1 MAAGRLLV
9 FFMRNKF
16 SVNKHSASQLGVL
29 LGPVAAGVLAL
40 MAFRLPADE
49 NPIRVIAE
57 KLSAYYAATL
67 PEKTYLHLDRPA
79 YGTGETIWLS
89 AYVVDALRHRPDT
102 LSKVLHV
109 DLLSPERRVV
119 ARRTLR
125 LVGGRAAGD
134 IELNDSLLAGTYL
147 LRAYTAWQLNAGPGY
162 VYERRLQVW
171 PASPDQTDAQSAA
184 PGTKT
189 TLKSAVMPM
198 GKVDVQFFPEGGA
211 LVAGLPATVGIKAQ
225 AASGRG
231 ATVSGQVLDEQG
243 KPVVAV
249 FSTPHAGMGRLSFT
263 PAAGQRYHA
272 RVKLPDGTS
281 ADYPLPAV
289 QPTGYSL
296 RVLDAGDSYTVEA
309 RYKGTP
315 GAPVPGPAMLLTE
328 VRGFL
333 IGLIPRPITDDGAPV
348 TWKVSKA
355 RYPSGILH
363 LTLFDGQSNVQAE
376 RLAFILNGAPALKVV
391 LTPDRAAYAP
401 HDPVH
406 VKVQVTDAS
415 GQPVAT
421 HLSVAVAEAGA
432 AGLDPEAGNVATNLL
447 LTSDLA
453 GYVENP
459 GYYFQNTTPETTTA
473 LDNLLLTQGWRR
485 YVWKQVLGPTPP
497 PITYAAEQNL
507 TLAGQVT
514 GMGQKGIPNS
524 QLTFIQSKPNRS
536 VLTAT
541 TDADG
546 RFRFTGFPGSD
557 TAVVTLQ
564 ARRATGGSN
573 VVIRPDLGPP
583 TFGAP
588 LPPLPPLAAAP
599 PGVADYV
606 RRSRQQQVQE
616 RQNRPEGDI
625 RSVQLAN
632 VAVTGKK
639 VLVPRDD
646 SRRLYGAVANT
657 VVDFANNI
665 SAQSGL
671 SIFQL
676 LQGRVAGLTVSGNGP
691 DMSVQI
697 RGSGTPLFILDG
709 MRVDADAINLI
720 QANQVE
726 SVEVFKGPEAAIF
739 GTGANGGVIA
749 VYTKRGDKNY
759 KGTNIAPSPGLVVI
773 KLPGYYQAKEFYQ
786 PRYGAPVLNAPAS
799 DSRRLTLYWDPEF
812 STDIKGQGEF
822 LFYTADGGGNFQIS
836 TEGVS
841 LAGDPSQGKASIY
854 VAPKTK

>member
-1 MAAGRLLV
+1 MITKVLANLRTVNKLAAVALPAAG
-9 FFMRNKF
+9 
-16 SVNKHSASQLGVL
+16 A
-29 LGPVAAGVLAL
+29 LAL

-134 IELNDSLLAGTYL
+134 IELNDSLVAGTYL

-171 PASPDQTDAQSAA
+171 PASPDQTTAQGAA
-184 PGTKT
+184 AGPAGTKT
-189 TLKSAVMPM
+189 ALKSAVLPT

-249 FSTPHAGMGRLSFT
+249 FATPHAGMGRLSFT

-315 GAPVPGPAMLLTE
+315 GAPVPGPVMLLTE

-333 IGLIPRPITDDGAPV
+333 IGLVPRPITDDGAPV
-348 TWKVSKA
+348 TWKVAKA
-355 RYPSGILH
+355 RYPNGILH
-363 LTLFDGQSNVQAE
+363 LTLFDAQSNVQAE

-406 VKVQVTDAS
+406 VKVQVLDAA

-459 GYYFQNTTPETTTA
+459 GYYFQNTGPETTTA

-485 YVWKQVLGPTPP
+485 YVWKQVLSPTPP
-497 PITYAAEQNL
+497 PITYAAERGI
-507 TLAGQVT
+507 TLSGQVT
-514 GMGQKGIPNS
+514 GMGQKGIANS

-536 VLTAT
+536 FLTANA
-541 TDADG
+541 DADG
-546 RFRFTGFPGSD
+546 RFSFTGFPGRD

-564 ARRATGGSN
+564 ARRTTGGSN

-625 RSVQLAN
+625 RNVQLAN

-639 VLVPRDD
+639 ELVARDD

-671 SIFQL
+671 SIFQV
-676 LQGRVAGLTVSGNGP
+676 LQGRVAGLTITGSPPN
-691 DMSVQI
+691 MSIQI
-697 RGSGTPLFILDG
+697 RGGGTPLFILDG
-709 MRVDADAINLI
+709 MRTDADAISTI
-720 QANQVE
+720 PANQVE

-739 GTGANGGVIA
+739 GAGANGGVIA
-749 VYTKRGDKNY
+749 IYTKRGDKNY
-759 KGTNIAPSPGLVVI
+759 KGNDTAPSPGLVVI
-773 KLPGYYQAKEFYQ
+773 KIPGFYQAKEFYQ

-799 DSRRLTLYWDPEF
+799 DPRRLTLYWDPEF

-841 LAGDPSQGKASIY
+841 LAGDPSQGKAAIY

>member
-1 MAAGRLLV
+1 MKDKKFANSRPIKRLGAWLV
-9 FFMRNKF
+9 
-16 SVNKHSASQLGVL
+16 
-29 LGPVAAGVLAL
+29 PVAGALSL
-40 MAFRLPADE
+40 MAFRLPADD

-67 PEKTYLHLDRPA
+67 PEKAYLHLDRPA
-79 YGTGETIWLS
+79 YGTGETVWFS

-134 IELNDSLLAGTYL
+134 IELGDTLAAGTYL
-147 LRAYTAWQLNAGPGY
+147 LRAYTNWMLNAGPDY
-162 VYERRLQVW
+162 VYQRRLQVW
-171 PASPDQTDAQSAA
+171 PASPDQTEV
-184 PGTKT
+184 PGTASPGT
-189 TLKSAVMPM
+189 RAAVKSTVLPA
-198 GKVDVQFFPEGGA
+198 GKVDVQFFPEGGT

-225 AASGRG
+225 AASGRS
-231 ATVSGQVLDEQG
+231 AVVSGQVLDEQG

-249 FSTPHAGMGRLSFT
+249 FATPHAGMGRLSFT
-263 PAAGQRYHA
+263 PAAGQRYRA

-281 ADYPLPAV
+281 TDYPLPAV

-296 RVLDAGDSYTVEA
+296 HVADTGDSYTVEA

-315 GAPVPGPAMLLTE
+315 GAPVPGPVMLLSE
-328 VRGFL
+328 VRGYL
-333 IGLIPRPITDDGAPV
+333 IGLVPRPITDDGAPV
-348 TWKVSKA
+348 TWKITKS
-355 RYPSGILH
+355 RYPNGILH
-363 LTLFDGQSNVQAE
+363 LTLFDAQSTPQAE
-376 RLAFILNGAPALKVV
+376 RLAFILNGAPALRVV

-406 VKVQVTDAS
+406 VKVQVQDAA

-432 AGLDPEAGNVATNLL
+432 ASLDPDAGNVATNLL

-459 GYYFQNTTPETTTA
+459 AYYFQTTTPETTLA
-473 LDNLLLTQGWRR
+473 LYNLLLTQGWRR
-485 YVWKQVLGPTPP
+485 FVWKQVLGPTPP
-497 PITYAAEQNL
+497 VVTYPLERDL
-507 TLAGQVT
+507 TLSGRVT
-514 GMGQKGIPNS
+514 GMGQSGIANS
-524 QLTFIQSKPNRS
+524 QLTFIQSKPARS

-541 TDADG
+541 TGPDG
-546 RFRFTGFPGSD
+546 RFNFTGFPGRD
-557 TAVVTLQ
+557 TAVITLQ
-564 ARRATGGSN
+564 ARRQTGGNN
-573 VVIRPDLGPP
+573 VIIRPDLGPP
-583 TFGAP
+583 TFGTP

-599 PGVADYV
+599 AGVADYL

-616 RQNRPEGDI
+616 RQNNPDGYVARTVRLG
-625 RSVQLAN
+625 N

-639 VLVPRDD
+639 ELVPRNDT
-646 SRRLYGAVANT
+646 RRLYGAVANT
-657 VVDFANNI
+657 VIDFANNP

-671 SIFQL
+671 TIFQV
-676 LQGRVAGLTVSGNGP
+676 LQGRVAGLTVSGNP
-691 DMSVQI
+691 PNMSVQI
-697 RGSGTPLFILDG
+697 RNSGSPIFILDG
-709 MRVDADAINLI
+709 MKVDDEVISTI
-720 QANQVE
+720 PANQVE

-739 GTGANGGVIA
+739 GAGSNGGVIA

-759 KGTNIAPSPGLVVI
+759 KGDEKDKGPSQGILVVKI
-773 KLPGYYQAKEFYQ
+773 PGYYQAKEFYQ

-799 DSRRLTLYWDPEF
+799 DARHLTLYWDPEF
-812 STDIKGQGEF
+812 STDLKGQGEF
-822 LFYTADGGGNFQIS
+822 LFYTADGGGNFQIAS
-836 TEGVS
+836 EGVS
-841 LAGDPSQGKASIY
+841 LAGDPSQGKATIY

>member
-1 MAAGRLLV
+1 MKDKKFANSRPIKRLGAWLV
-9 FFMRNKF
+9 
-16 SVNKHSASQLGVL
+16 
-29 LGPVAAGVLAL
+29 PVAGALSL
-40 MAFRLPADE
+40 MAFRLPADD

-67 PEKTYLHLDRPA
+67 PEKAYLHLDRPA
-79 YGTGETIWLS
+79 YGTGETVWFS

-134 IELNDSLLAGTYL
+134 IELGDTLAAGTYL
-147 LRAYTAWQLNAGPGY
+147 LRAYTNWMLNAGPDY
-162 VYERRLQVW
+162 VYQRRLQVW
-171 PASPDQTDAQSAA
+171 PASPDQTEVPGTAS
-184 PGTKT
+184 PGTKAAV
-189 TLKSAVMPM
+189 KSTVLPA
-198 GKVDVQFFPEGGA
+198 GKVDVQFFPEGGT

-225 AASGRG
+225 SASGRS
-231 ATVSGQVLDEQG
+231 AVVSGQVLDEQG

-249 FSTPHAGMGRLSFT
+249 FATPHAGMGRLSFT
-263 PAAGQRYHA
+263 PAAGQRYRA

-281 ADYPLPAV
+281 TDYPLPAV

-296 RVLDAGDSYTVEA
+296 HVADTGDSYTVEA

-315 GAPVPGPAMLLTE
+315 GAPVPGPVMLLSE
-328 VRGFL
+328 VRGYL
-333 IGLIPRPITDDGAPV
+333 IGLVPRPITDDGAPV
-348 TWKVSKA
+348 TWKITKS
-355 RYPSGILH
+355 RYPNGILH
-363 LTLFDGQSNVQAE
+363 LTLFDAQSTPQAE
-376 RLAFILNGAPALKVV
+376 RLAFILNGAPALRVV

-406 VKVQVTDAS
+406 VKVQVQDAA

-432 AGLDPEAGNVATNLL
+432 ASLDPDAGNVATNLL

-459 GYYFQNTTPETTTA
+459 AYYFQNTTPETTQA

-485 YVWKQVLGPTPP
+485 FVWKQVLGPTPP
-497 PITYAAEQNL
+497 VVTYPLERDL
-507 TLAGQVT
+507 TLSGRVT
-514 GMGQKGIPNS
+514 GMGQSGIANS
-524 QLTFIQSKPNRS
+524 QLTFIQSKPARS

-541 TDADG
+541 TGPDG
-546 RFRFTGFPGSD
+546 RFNFTGFPGRD

-564 ARRATGGSN
+564 ARRQTGGSN
-573 VVIRPDLGPP
+573 VIIRPDLGPP

-599 PGVADYV
+599 AGVADYL

-616 RQNRPEGDI
+616 RQNNPDGYVARTVRLG
-625 RSVQLAN
+625 N

-639 VLVPRDD
+639 ELVPRNDT
-646 SRRLYGAVANT
+646 RRLYGAVANT
-657 VVDFANNI
+657 VIDFANNP

-671 SIFQL
+671 TIFQV
-676 LQGRVAGLTVSGNGP
+676 LQGRVAGLTVSGNP
-691 DMSVQI
+691 PNMSVQI
-697 RGSGTPLFILDG
+697 RNSGSPIFILDG
-709 MRVDADAINLI
+709 TKVDDEVISTI
-720 QANQVE
+720 PANQVE

-739 GTGANGGVIA
+739 GAGSNGGVIA

-759 KGTNIAPSPGLVVI
+759 KGDEKDKGPSQGILVVKI
-773 KLPGYYQAKEFYQ
+773 PGYYQAKEFYQ

-799 DSRRLTLYWDPEF
+799 DARRLTLYWDPEF
-812 STDIKGQGEF
+812 STDLKGQGEF
-822 LFYTADGGGNFQIS
+822 LFYTADGGGNFQIAS
-836 TEGVS
+836 EGVS
-841 LAGDPSQGKASIY
+841 LAGDPSQGKATIY

>member
-1 MAAGRLLV
+1 MITKVLANLRT
-9 FFMRNKF
+9 
-16 SVNKHSASQLGVL
+16 VNKLAAVAL
-29 LGPVAAGVLAL
+29 PAAGVLAL

-134 IELNDSLLAGTYL
+134 IELNDSLVAGTYL

-171 PASPDQTDAQSAA
+171 PASPDQTNAQGAA
-184 PGTKT
+184 ANPAGTKT
-189 TLKSAVMPM
+189 ALKSAVIPT

-249 FSTPHAGMGRLSFT
+249 FATPHAGMGRLSFT

-315 GAPVPGPAMLLTE
+315 GAPVPGPVMLLTE

-333 IGLIPRPITDDGAPV
+333 IGLVPRPITDDGAPV
-348 TWKVSKA
+348 TWKVAKA
-355 RYPSGILH
+355 RYPNGILH
-363 LTLFDGQSNVQAE
+363 LTLFDAQSNVQAE

-406 VKVQVTDAS
+406 VKVQVLDAA

-459 GYYFQNTTPETTTA
+459 GYYFQSTNPETTTA

-497 PITYAAEQNL
+497 PITYAAEKGI
-507 TLAGQVT
+507 TLSGQVT
-514 GMGQKGIPNS
+514 GMGQQGIANS

-536 VLTAT
+536 FLTANA
-541 TDADG
+541 DANG
-546 RFRFTGFPGSD
+546 RFRFTGFPGRD

-564 ARRATGGSN
+564 ARRTTGGSN

-583 TFGAP
+583 PFGTP

-599 PGVADYV
+599 PGVADYL

-625 RSVQLAN
+625 RNVQLAN

-639 VLVPRDD
+639 ELVARDD

-657 VVDFANNI
+657 VVDFANNP

-671 SIFQL
+671 SIFQV
-676 LQGRVAGLTVSGNGP
+676 LQGRVAGLTITGSP
-691 DMSVQI
+691 PTMSIQI
-697 RGSGTPLFILDG
+697 RGGGTPLFILDG
-709 MRVDADAINLI
+709 MRTDADAISSI
-720 QANQVE
+720 PANQVE

-739 GTGANGGVIA
+739 GAGANGGVIA
-749 VYTKRGDKNY
+749 IYTKRGDKNY
-759 KGTNIAPSPGLVVI
+759 KSNDTAPSPGLVVI
-773 KLPGYYQAKEFYQ
+773 KLPGFYQAKEFYQ

-799 DSRRLTLYWDPEF
+799 DPRRLTLYWDPEF

-822 LFYTADGGGNFQIS
+822 LFYTADGGGNFQIT

-841 LAGDPSQGKASIY
+841 LAGDPSQGKAAIY

>member
-1 MAAGRLLV
+1 MKDKKFANSRPIKRLGAWLV
-9 FFMRNKF
+9 
-16 SVNKHSASQLGVL
+16 
-29 LGPVAAGVLAL
+29 PVAGALSL
-40 MAFRLPADE
+40 MAFRLPADD

-67 PEKTYLHLDRPA
+67 PEKAYLHLDRPA
-79 YGTGETIWLS
+79 YGTGETVWFS

-134 IELNDSLLAGTYL
+134 IELGDTLAAGTYL
-147 LRAYTAWQLNAGPGY
+147 LRAYTNWMLNAGPDY
-162 VYERRLQVW
+162 VYQRRLQVW
-171 PASPDQTDAQSAA
+171 PASPDQTEVPGTAS
-184 PGTKT
+184 PGTKAAV
-189 TLKSAVMPM
+189 KSTVLPA
-198 GKVDVQFFPEGGA
+198 GKVDVQFFPEGGT

-225 AASGRG
+225 SASGRS
-231 ATVSGQVLDEQG
+231 AVVSGQVLDEQG

-249 FSTPHAGMGRLSFT
+249 FATPHAGMGRLSFT
-263 PAAGQRYHA
+263 PAAGQRYRA

-281 ADYPLPAV
+281 TDYSLPAV

-296 RVLDAGDSYTVEA
+296 HVADTGDSYTVEA

-315 GAPVPGPAMLLTE
+315 GAPVPGPVMLLSE
-328 VRGFL
+328 VRGYL
-333 IGLIPRPITDDGAPV
+333 IGLVPRPITDDGAPV
-348 TWKVSKA
+348 IWKITKS
-355 RYPSGILH
+355 RYPNGILH
-363 LTLFDGQSNVQAE
+363 LTLFDAQSTPQAE
-376 RLAFILNGAPALKVV
+376 RLAFILNGAPALRVV

-406 VKVQVTDAS
+406 VKVQVQDAA

-421 HLSVAVAEAGA
+421 HLSVTVAEAGA
-432 AGLDPEAGNVATNLL
+432 ASLDPDAGNVATNLL

-459 GYYFQNTTPETTTA
+459 AYYFQNTTPETTQA

-485 YVWKQVLGPTPP
+485 FVWKQVLGPTPP
-497 PITYAAEQNL
+497 VVTYPLERDL
-507 TLAGQVT
+507 TLSGRVT
-514 GMGQKGIPNS
+514 GMGQSGIANS
-524 QLTFIQSKPNRS
+524 QLTFIQSKPARS

-541 TDADG
+541 TGPDG
-546 RFRFTGFPGSD
+546 RFNFTGFPGRD
-557 TAVVTLQ
+557 TAVITLQ
-564 ARRATGGSN
+564 ARRQTGGSN
-573 VVIRPDLGPP
+573 VIIRPDLGPP

-599 PGVADYV
+599 AGVADYL

-616 RQNRPEGDI
+616 RQNNPDGYVARTVRLG
-625 RSVQLAN
+625 N

-639 VLVPRDD
+639 ELVPRNDT
-646 SRRLYGAVANT
+646 RRLYGAVANT
-657 VVDFANNI
+657 VIDFANNP

-671 SIFQL
+671 TIFQV
-676 LQGRVAGLTVSGNGP
+676 LQGRVAGLTVSGNP
-691 DMSVQI
+691 PNMSVQI
-697 RGSGTPLFILDG
+697 RNSGSPIFILDG
-709 MRVDADAINLI
+709 TKVDDEVISTI
-720 QANQVE
+720 PANQVE

-739 GTGANGGVIA
+739 GAGSNGGVIA

-759 KGTNIAPSPGLVVI
+759 KGDEKEKGPSQGILVVKI
-773 KLPGYYQAKEFYQ
+773 PGYYQAKEFYQ

-799 DSRRLTLYWDPEF
+799 DARHLTLYWDPEF
-812 STDIKGQGEF
+812 STDLKGQGEF
-822 LFYTADGGGNFQIS
+822 LFYTADGGGNFQIAS
-836 TEGVS
+836 EGVS
-841 LAGDPSQGKASIY
+841 LAGDPSQGKATIY

>member
-1 MAAGRLLV
+1 MKDKISTNLHTAKRLGAWLVPLAAG
-9 FFMRNKF
+9 
-16 SVNKHSASQLGVL
+16 AS
-29 LGPVAAGVLAL
+29 AL
-40 MAFRLPADE
+40 MAFRLPAED

-67 PEKTYLHLDRPA
+67 PEKAYLHLDRPA

-109 DLLSPERRVV
+109 DLLSPQRRVV

-134 IELNDSLLAGTYL
+134 IELSDSLVAGTYL
-147 LRAYTAWQLNAGPGY
+147 LRAYTSWMLNAGPNY
-162 VYERRLQVW
+162 VFERRLQVW
-171 PASPDQTDAQSAA
+171 PASPDQSASEPLA
-184 PGTKT
+184 PISTKT
-189 TLKSAVMPM
+189 AAKPSSPPA
-198 GKVDVQFFPEGGA
+198 GKIDVQFFPEGGT

-225 AASGRG
+225 AATGRG
-231 ATVSGQVLDEQG
+231 AAVSGQVLDEQG
-243 KPVVAV
+243 KPVGPA
-249 FSTPHAGMGRLSFT
+249 FTAPHAGMGRVSFV

-296 RVLDAGDSYTVEA
+296 HVADAGDSYTVEA
-309 RYKGTP
+309 RYKGAA
-315 GAPVPGPAMLLTE
+315 GAPVPGPVMLLTE

-348 TWKVSKA
+348 TWKVTKS

-363 LTLFDGQSNVQAE
+363 LTLFDAQSNVQAE
-376 RLAFILNGAPALKVV
+376 RLAFVLNGPPALRVV

-406 VKVQVTDAS
+406 VKVQVQDAA
-415 GQPVAT
+415 GLPVAT
-421 HLSVAVAEAGA
+421 HLSVTVAEAGA
-432 AGLDPEAGNVATNLL
+432 ASLDPEAGTVTTNLL

-459 GYYFQNTTPETTTA
+459 GYYFQSTTPETTQA

-485 YVWKQVLGPTPP
+485 YVWKQVLGPGRPP
-497 PITYAAEQNL
+497 LPYGAEQGI
-507 TLAGQVT
+507 TLSGQVT
-514 GMGQKGIPNS
+514 GMGQNGIANS
-524 QLTFIQSKPNRS
+524 QLTFIQSKPQRS
-536 VLTAT
+536 VLTAA
-541 TDADG
+541 TDAEG
-546 RFRFTGFPGSD
+546 RFRFTGFPGRD
-557 TAVVTLQ
+557 TSVITLQ
-564 ARRATGGSN
+564 ARRQTGGSN
-573 VVIRPDLGPP
+573 VIIRPDLGPP

-599 PGVADYV
+599 PAVADYL

-625 RSVQLAN
+625 RNVQLAN

-639 VLVPRDD
+639 ELVPRDD

-657 VVDFANNI
+657 VVDFANNL

-671 SIFQL
+671 SIFQV
-676 LQGRVAGLTVSGNGP
+676 LQGRVAGLSITGSPP

-697 RGSGTPLFILDG
+697 RGAGTPLFILDG
-709 MRVDADAINLI
+709 MRVDADAISSI
-720 QANQVE
+720 PANQVE

-739 GTGANGGVIA
+739 GNGANGGVIA
-749 VYTKRGDKNY
+749 IYTKRGDKNY
-759 KGTNIAPSPGLVVI
+759 RGTDVAPSPGLLVV
-773 KLPGYYQAKEFYQ
+773 KLPGFYQAKEFYQ

-799 DSRRLTLYWDPEF
+799 DARRLTLYWDPEF

-822 LFYTADGGGNFQIS
+822 LFYTADGRGNFQIS

-841 LAGDPSQGKASIY
+841 LAGDPSQGKTTIY
-854 VAPKTK
+854 VAPKSR

>member
-1 MAAGRLLV
+1 MKDKNFTNPRVTKQLSRWLV
-9 FFMRNKF
+9 
-16 SVNKHSASQLGVL
+16 
-29 LGPVAAGVLAL
+29 PVAGALSL
-40 MAFRLPADE
+40 MAFRQPAED

-57 KLSAYYAATL
+57 KLGAYYAATL
-67 PEKTYLHLDRPA
+67 PEKAYLHLDRPA

-109 DLLSPERRVV
+109 DLLSPQRQVV

-134 IELNDSLLAGTYL
+134 IELSDSLAAGTYL
-147 LRAYTAWQLNAGPGY
+147 LRAYTSWMLNAGPDY

-171 PASPDQTDAQSAA
+171 PASPDQSASEPLA
-184 PGTKT
+184 PISTKT
-189 TLKSAVMPM
+189 AAKPSGPPA
-198 GKVDVQFFPEGGA
+198 GKVDVQFFPEGGT

-225 AASGRG
+225 AATGRG

-243 KPVVAV
+243 KPVGTA
-249 FSTPHAGMGRLSFT
+249 FAASHAGMGRVSFT

-296 RVLDAGDSYTVEA
+296 HVADAGDSYTVEA
-309 RYKGTP
+309 RYKGVP
-315 GAPVPGPAMLLTE
+315 GAPVPGPVMLLTE

-333 IGLIPRPITDDGAPV
+333 VGLIPRPITDDGKPV
-348 TWKVSKA
+348 TWQVSKA
-355 RYPSGILH
+355 RYPNGILH
-363 LTLFDGQSNVQAE
+363 LTLFDAQSNVQAE
-376 RLAFILNGAPALKVV
+376 RLAFVLNGAPALRVV

-406 VKVQVTDAS
+406 VKVQVQDAA

-421 HLSVAVAEAGA
+421 RLSVAVAEAGA
-432 AGLDPEAGNVATNLL
+432 ASLDPEAGNVTTNLL

-459 GYYFQNTTPETTTA
+459 GYYFQNNTPATTQA

-485 YVWKQVLGPTPP
+485 YVWKQVLGPGRPP
-497 PITYAAEQNL
+497 LPYAAEQGI
-507 TLAGQVT
+507 TLAGRVT
-514 GMGQKGIPNS
+514 GMGQTGIANS
-524 QLTFIQSKPNRS
+524 QLTFIQSKPGRS

-541 TDADG
+541 TDAEG
-546 RFRFTGFPGSD
+546 RFRFTGFPGRD

-564 ARRATGGSN
+564 ARRQTGGSN
-573 VVIRPDLGPP
+573 VIIRPDLGPP

-588 LPPLPPLAAAP
+588 LPPLPSLAAAP
-599 PGVADYV
+599 AVADYL

-625 RSVQLAN
+625 RNVQLAN
-632 VAVTGKK
+632 VAVTARKE
-639 VLVPRDD
+639 LVPRDD
-646 SRRLYGAVANT
+646 ARRLYGAVGST
-657 VVDFANNI
+657 VVDFANNT

-671 SIFQL
+671 SIFQV
-676 LQGRVAGLTVSGNGP
+676 LQGRVAGLQITGSPPN
-691 DMSVQI
+691 MSIQI
-697 RGSGTPLFILDG
+697 RGAGTPLFILDG
-709 MRVDADAINLI
+709 MRVDADAVNTV
-720 QANQVE
+720 QSNQVE

-739 GTGANGGVIA
+739 GNGANGGVIA
-749 VYTKRGDKNY
+749 IYTKRGDKNY
-759 KGTNIAPSPGLVVI
+759 RGTEVAASPGLLVV
-773 KLPGYYQAKEFYQ
+773 KLPGFYQAKEFYQ

-799 DSRRLTLYWDPEF
+799 DARRLTLYWDPEF
-812 STDIKGQGEF
+812 STDTKGQGEF

-854 VAPKTK
+854 VAPKSK

>member
-1 MAAGRLLV
+1 MITKVLANLRT
-9 FFMRNKF
+9 
-16 SVNKHSASQLGVL
+16 VNKLAAVAL
-29 LGPVAAGVLAL
+29 PAAGVLAL

-134 IELNDSLLAGTYL
+134 IELNDSLVAGTYL

-171 PASPDQTDAQSAA
+171 PASPDQTNAQGAA
-184 PGTKT
+184 ANPTGTKT
-189 TLKSAVMPM
+189 ALKSAVIPT

-249 FSTPHAGMGRLSFT
+249 FATPHAGMGRLSFT
-263 PAAGQRYHA
+263 PAAGQRYRA

-315 GAPVPGPAMLLTE
+315 GAPVPGPVMLLTE

-333 IGLIPRPITDDGAPV
+333 IGLVPRPITDDGAPV
-348 TWKVSKA
+348 TWKVAKA
-355 RYPSGILH
+355 RYPNGILH
-363 LTLFDGQSNVQAE
+363 LTLFDAQSNVQAE

-406 VKVQVTDAS
+406 VKVQVLDAA

-459 GYYFQNTTPETTTA
+459 GYYFQSTNPETTTA

-497 PITYAAEQNL
+497 PITYAAEKGI
-507 TLAGQVT
+507 TLSGQVT
-514 GMGQKGIPNS
+514 GMGQQGIANS

-536 VLTAT
+536 FLTANA
-541 TDADG
+541 DANG
-546 RFRFTGFPGSD
+546 RFRFTGFPGRD

-564 ARRATGGSN
+564 ARRTTGGSN

-583 TFGAP
+583 PFGTP

-599 PGVADYV
+599 PGVADYL

-625 RSVQLAN
+625 RNVQLAN

-639 VLVPRDD
+639 ELVARDD

-657 VVDFANNI
+657 VVDFANNP

-671 SIFQL
+671 SIFQV
-676 LQGRVAGLTVSGNGP
+676 LQGRVAGLTITGSP
-691 DMSVQI
+691 PTMSIQI
-697 RGSGTPLFILDG
+697 RGGGTPLFILDG
-709 MRVDADAINLI
+709 MRTDADAISSI
-720 QANQVE
+720 PANQVE

-739 GTGANGGVIA
+739 GAGANGGVIA
-749 VYTKRGDKNY
+749 IYTKRGDKNY
-759 KGTNIAPSPGLVVI
+759 KSNDTAPSPGLVVI
-773 KLPGYYQAKEFYQ
+773 KLPGFYQAKEFYQ

-799 DSRRLTLYWDPEF
+799 DPRRLTLYWDPEF

-822 LFYTADGGGNFQIS
+822 LFYTADGGGNFQIT

-841 LAGDPSQGKASIY
+841 LAGDPSQGKAAIY